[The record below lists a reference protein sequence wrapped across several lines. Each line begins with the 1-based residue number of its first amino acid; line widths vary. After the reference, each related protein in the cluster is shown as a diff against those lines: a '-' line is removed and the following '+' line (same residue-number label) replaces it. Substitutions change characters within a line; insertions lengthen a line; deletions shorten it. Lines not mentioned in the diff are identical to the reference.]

1 MTKRGHN
8 TGAIDM
14 RAEGVYR
21 LRFRANGKRCTV
33 TVLGS
38 MGEARRKLRELL
50 HSADR
55 GEHVAPTRITLG
67 AWSQQW
73 LALLSRGD
81 NRRGLVNARTRERY
95 AELLG
100 LYVLPTLGERA
111 LQQITATEIDR
122 VYLTL
127 EGRGLS
133 ASTVRHVHVA
143 LRACL
148 ASAVRKGVLA
158 RNPADNADVPRPVE
172 TDAAQALDPAE
183 LKRLLDGFK
192 GSVLYVPVCTA
203 AFTGVRLG
211 ELLALRWAD
220 LDPAAKTLK
229 IERTVETTAAYRRQ
243 TKLPKS
249 RRGLRQIIVD
259 DALLALLLTERE
271 KYLRLAAGVPDGVQV
286 DLSLVKLSPGALMF
300 PAPPMAGEPFDFA
313 RLRNPKSVTN

>member
-33 TVLGS
+33 TVRGS

-55 GEHVAPTRITLG
+55 GEQSRPPASRSVHGRSNGWRCSPVATTG
-67 AWSQQW
+67 AVWSMPEQERGTPNCSGSTFCRP
-73 LALLSRGD
+73 LASGHCSRS
-81 NRRGLVNARTRERY
+81 RRRK
-95 AELLG
+95 
-100 LYVLPTLGERA
+100 
-111 LQQITATEIDR
+111 
-122 VYLTL
+122 
-127 EGRGLS
+127 
-133 ASTVRHVHVA
+133 STVSTSR
-143 LRACL
+143 LRAGGFRPAPCGMCTSRCAL
-148 ASAVRKGVLA
+148 AWQAPYARACSLA
-158 RNPADNADVPRPVE
+158 IRPTMPTFRDRR

-313 RLRNPKSVTN
+313 RLRNAALP